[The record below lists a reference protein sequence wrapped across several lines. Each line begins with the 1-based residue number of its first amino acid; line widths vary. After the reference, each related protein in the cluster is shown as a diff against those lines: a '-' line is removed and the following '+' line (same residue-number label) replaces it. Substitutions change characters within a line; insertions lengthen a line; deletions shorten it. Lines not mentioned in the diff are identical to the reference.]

1 MNSDAG
7 DDIEVAPT
15 LVYLHKE
22 EAREGEGTGAWS
34 WKVAIVIRAVL
45 P

>member
-1 MNSDAG
+1 MNGDAG
-7 DDIEVAPT
+7 DDVEVDPA

-22 EAREGEGTGAWS
+22 EMRRGEGTGERS